1 MITMVFATKKFE
13 KEKPSMKKLFA
24 LLLAVIMVIS
34 VAACAPAE
42 PGTTTTAPKAE
53 DPAKTTTAAKAETT
67 TAAVSTPWT
76 DLQNFDLTGIVEDN
90 KVVVGINS
98 NATVISYEDNA
109 LTQYMEELTGV
120 EIEFVFFSSDGTE
133 ADQQLNLMI
142 ANQEKLPDVI
152 FSVVDTTQATELGQQ
167 GLLCD
172 ITDFLNKSPA
182 FRPSAP
188 L

>member
-1 MITMVFATKKFE
+1 
-13 KEKPSMKKLFA
+13 MKKLFA

-67 TAAVSTPWT
+67 TAAVSTPWN
-76 DLQNFDLTGIVEDN
+76 DLENFDLTGIVEDN

-172 ITDFLNKSPA
+172 ITEFMID
-182 FRPSAP
+182 
-188 L
+188 